1 MNIKSM
7 INQSATRVL
16 ILMSAVFFS
25 HFNNA
30 EKISVDKES
39 LLQIETLLASLTL
52 EEKVGQLTLIPIDGE
67 PTREQLQMIRDGK
80 VGSVLKANGAKNNLM
95 LQKLAVQES
104 KTGIPMLFQE
114 DVIHGYKTIA
124 PVPLAE
130 AASWDLDAIRKS
142 AATAARE
149 ASSAGIQLTY
159 APMVDVSRDPRWGRI
174 LETGGEDPYLGSM
187 VSSSRVKGFQEGNSS
202 NSLNILATVKHFA
215 GYGASLA
222 GRDYNIRDISEREL
236 REIYLPPFQAAIDAG
251 VSSVMGAY
259 TAYDGIPATAHKSLM
274 RDILRSE
281 MDFNGL
287 LMTDWKT
294 IPNLVKIGL
303 VKSDEDA
310 VKQALEAG
318 FDMDMASQYYLKYLP
333 NLVREGR
340 ISEDLVDNAVRRV
353 LKLKQKVGLLDAPF
367 ARFDEEVER
376 QQLLSE
382 QNWQVTKDITRKSLV
397 LLKNDKNVL
406 PVADTVKDIAII
418 GPYAKHKQAL
428 LGWWSAKGDLKD
440 VVSIHDG
447 LKAEF
452 GEDVRFHY
460 APGVEID
467 KFKKVGAKL
476 IKDAVNI
483 AKKSDLVIMV
493 LGEDHWM
500 SGEGGGTASLHLP
513 GLQEQLLA
521 EVAVK
526 TKRPIVTLIVTGRPY
541 VLTDVAKHSDA
552 LMQVWMPGTTG
563 GEAVAEVLSGKYS
576 PSGKLPV
583 TFPYHAGQVPIF
595 YNYKKT
601 SHPFDAGPDDNR
613 YSTTYRDVPSTPLY
627 PFGYGLSY
635 TSFEY
640 SDITLD
646 KTIFSATESLMASVV
661 IKNTGKVNGREI
673 VQLYLHDKV
682 ASVTRP
688 VKELKDFAIVD
699 LKAGESRKVE
709 FEVTPEKLYFI
720 GRDLKPT
727 IEAGEY
733 ELFIGTNSLKYRT
746 AVFTYTH

>member
-1 MNIKSM
+1 M
-7 INQSATRVL
+7 INRSISYLL
-16 ILMSAVFFS
+16 ILISAVFFS
-25 HFNNA
+25 QLTNA
-30 EKISVDKES
+30 EKISVDKEA
-39 LLQIETLLASLTL
+39 LLQIDILLASLTL
-52 EEKVGQLTLIPIDGE
+52 EEKVGQLTLISIEGE
-67 PTREQLQMIRDGK
+67 PTDEHLQMIRNGK
-80 VGSVLKANGAKNNLM
+80 VGSVLKANGVKNNLM
-95 LQKLAVQES
+95 LQKIAVNES
-104 KTGIPMLFQE
+104 KSGIPILFQE

-130 AASWDLDAIRKS
+130 AASWDLDAIRES

-149 ASSAGIQLTY
+149 ASAAGIQLTY

-174 LETGGEDPYLGSM
+174 LEAGGEDSYLGAL
-187 VSSSRVKGFQEGNSS
+187 VSAARVKGFQEGNEAE
-202 NSLNILATVKHFA
+202 NLNILATVKHFA

-222 GRDYNIRDISEREL
+222 GRDYNIKDISEREL
-236 REIYLPPFQAAIDAG
+236 REIHLPPFQAAIDAG

-259 TAYDGIPATAHKSLM
+259 TAYDGIPATAHTRLM
-274 RDILRSE
+274 RDILRAE
-281 MDFNGL
+281 MGFDGL
-287 LMTDWKT
+287 LMTDWET
-294 IPNLVKIGL
+294 IPNLVKIG
-303 VKSDEDA
+303 VAANGEDA
-310 VKQALEAG
+310 VEQALATG
-318 FDMDMASQYYLKYLP
+318 FDMDMTSQYYLKYLP
-333 NLVREGR
+333 KLVREGR
-340 ISEDLVDNAVRRV
+340 VSEKMVDDAVRRV
-353 LKLKQKVGLLDAPF
+353 LKLKQKAGLLNAPF
-367 ARFDEEVER
+367 ARFDEQRER
-376 QQLLSE
+376 QQLLSK

-397 LLKNDKNVL
+397 LLKNNNNVL
-406 PVADTVKDIAII
+406 PVANRVKNIAII
-418 GPYAKHKQAL
+418 GPYAKHKEAL
-428 LGWWSAKGDLKD
+428 LGWWSAKGDPKD
-440 VVSIHDG
+440 VVSIYDG

-452 GEDVRFHY
+452 GDDVRLHY

-467 KFKKVGAKL
+467 KFKKVGAEL
-476 IKDAVNI
+476 IKDAVKV

-521 EVAVK
+521 EVATNTK
-526 TKRPIVTLIVTGRPY
+526 TPVVTLIVSGRPY
-541 VLTDVAKHSDA
+541 VLTDIAKHSDA

-563 GEAVAEVLSGKYS
+563 GEAIAEVLSGKYS

-640 SDITLD
+640 SNIALD
-646 KTIFSATESLMASVV
+646 KTTFAANESLTASVMV
-661 IKNTGKVNGREI
+661 KNTGKVDGREI

-688 VKELKDFAIVD
+688 TKELKDFSVVA
-699 LKAGESRKVE
+699 LKAGESKKVQ
-709 FEVTPEKLYFI
+709 FKVTPEKLYFI

-727 IEAGEY
+727 IEAGDY
-733 ELFIGTNSLKYRT
+733 DLFIGTNSADYST
-746 AVFTYTH
+746 AQFTYTH